1 MDYSLAEL
9 LAFARRTAGSAPPDA
24 AAAEPGHH
32 PTSALLALAV
42 QALNGSEAENGAA
55 DRIPRMP
62 QLSERSTAMHKP
74 VGLTEL
80 EQELRLI
87 EKETGIAPDPKAPI
101 MGYVRAVAGT
111 GNARAQPLLARLKA
125 ALIPPL

>member
-1 MDYSLAEL
+1 
-9 LAFARRTAGSAPPDA
+9 
-24 AAAEPGHH
+24 
-32 PTSALLALAV
+32 
-42 QALNGSEAENGAA
+42 
-55 DRIPRMP
+55 
-62 QLSERSTAMHKP
+62 MHKP